1 MGQMVIGT
9 TELKNKIEELR
20 ALNTQFKSAVS
31 ELENTEGALNGMWEG
46 NAKDT
51 FHNVF
56 MNDKQQMDN
65 FYSTIELYAQKLEV
79 ILAKYIQ
86 AENTNIETA
95 SQRTYK

>member
-46 NAKDT
+46 DAKNT
-51 FHNVF
+51 FHNAF
-56 MNDKQQMDN
+56 MSDKQQMDN
-65 FYSTIELYAQKLEV
+65 FYSTIELYASMWRESRKIVRLQIRES
-79 ILAKYIQ
+79 
-86 AENTNIETA
+86 TN
-95 SQRTYK
+95 KF

>member
-46 NAKDT
+46 DAKNT
-51 FHNVF
+51 FHNAF
-56 MNDKQQMDN
+56 MSDKQQMDN
-65 FYSTIELYAQKLEV
+65 FYSTIELYAQKLDV
-79 ILAKYIQ
+79 NHKQLGDRNGKGKAY
-86 AENTNIETA
+86 
-95 SQRTYK
+95 QRHTI

>member
-46 NAKDT
+46 DAKNT
-51 FHNVF
+51 FHNAF
-56 MNDKQQMDN
+56 MSDKQQMDN

-79 ILAKYIQ
+79 ILVKYVQ
-86 AENTNIETA
+86 GEQKNIEIA
-95 SQRTYK
+95 NQRKYK

>member
-31 ELENTEGALNGMWEG
+31 ELENTEGTLNGMWEG
-46 NAKDT
+46 DAK
-51 FHNVF
+51 N
-56 MNDKQQMDN
+56 KQQMDN

-79 ILAKYIQ
+79 ILAKYVQ
-86 AENTNIETA
+86 GEQKNIEIA
-95 SQRTYK
+95 NQRKYK

>member
-46 NAKDT
+46 DAK
-51 FHNVF
+51 
-56 MNDKQQMDN
+56 
-65 FYSTIELYAQKLEV
+65 
-79 ILAKYIQ
+79 ILFI
-86 AENTNIETA
+86 THL
-95 SQRTYK
+95 

>member
-31 ELENTEGALNGMWEG
+31 ELENTESTLNGMWEG
-46 NAKDT
+46 DAKNT
-51 FHNVF
+51 FHNAF

-79 ILAKYIQ
+79 ILAKYVQ
-86 AENTNIETA
+86 GEQKNIEIA
-95 SQRTYK
+95 NQRKYK